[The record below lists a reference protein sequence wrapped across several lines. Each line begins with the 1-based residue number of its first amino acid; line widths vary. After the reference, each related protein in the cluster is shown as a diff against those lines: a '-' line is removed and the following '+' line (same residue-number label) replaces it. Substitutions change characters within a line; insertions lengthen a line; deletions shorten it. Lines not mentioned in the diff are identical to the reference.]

1 MIKYKITDLGL
12 ESTAYESHDSTIN
25 DTRATVNNNMENIQ
39 DVYNPILP
47 QNIDIL
53 RGIED
58 NIRNIEKETIKKQI
72 IKFFN
77 VFKDYYYNILKQ
89 ENIEN
94 ILSKL
99 HLSCDTDS
107 CIIEW
112 NFKTFRI
119 GFSFEENEIES
130 SYYLVES
137 NIENGEFV
145 SYSKLLKD
153 TSFYV
158 LIDKILSYVISNT

>member
-1 MIKYKITDLGL
+1 MRFCNLRTNATTSNNKPYFTRIGLRYIDAFNYKVYNLT
-12 ESTAYESHDSTIN
+12 DST
-25 DTRATVNNNMENIQ
+25 
-39 DVYNPILP
+39 
-47 QNIDIL
+47 L
-53 RGIED
+53 REYFNHAVLGCFSD
-58 NIRNIEKETIKKQI
+58 DKLSNNIRSLQHLFE
-72 IKFFN
+72 
-77 VFKDYYYNILKQ
+77 L
-89 ENIEN
+89 NIEN

-99 HLSCDTDS
+99 HLSCDADS